1 MPTRLATRRR
11 WILGGGAL
19 FVVLVFAFA
28 AVQFLGGTGTDPA
41 PRRAEAQPAV
51 TTAAP
56 PTTTTAA
63 QPHPP
68 ATPSAARANGPLALY
83 IVPDALVPSST
94 LPAQTQ
100 FGNPTTLT
108 VDQVLGDWLYVE
120 LPSRPNGSHAWVRA
134 VDVTVVP
141 IPVSIEVSLG
151 SHHLVAR
158 RDGQIV
164 LEATVAVGA
173 AATPTPPG
181 SYFVTDVIPTGRPSG
196 AYGPYAYG
204 LSGHSDVLTDFG
216 GGDGQLALHGTNEPW
231 VIGTDASHGCI
242 RVNDDIDQ
250 QLSALIVAG
259 TPVVVTA

>member
-1 MPTRLATRRR
+1 VRTRLVTQRR
-11 WILGGGAL
+11 WILGGGAVAV
-19 FVVLVFAFA
+19 VVLAFG
-28 AVQFLGGTGTDPA
+28 AVQLFGGGGGGPG
-41 PRRAEAQPAV
+41 PRRAAAQAAPAA
-51 TTAAP
+51 TAP
-56 PTTTTAA
+56 PTTTTTP

-68 ATPSAARANGPLALY
+68 ATPSAARANGPLPLFV
-83 IVPDALVPSST
+83 VPDALVPSSS

-108 VDQVLGDWLYVE
+108 VDQVLGDWLSVE

-134 VDVTVVP
+134 SDVTIVP

-151 SHHLVAR
+151 GHHLVAR
-158 RDGQIV
+158 RDGQVV

-181 SYFVTDVIPTGRPSG
+181 SYFVTDVIATGRPGG
-196 AYGPYAYG
+196 AYGPFAYG

-242 RVNDDIDQ
+242 RVNDDVDR